1 MDNEQCIDNHSN
13 TIIHIDVDCF
23 YAQVEMLR
31 NPDLNFVPM
40 GVSQKRFVVTCN
52 YIARSAGIKKMMLI
66 TEAKEKCPELVLI
79 NGEDLHDYRQYS
91 YKITELLLHSF
102 NLVERLGLDENFID
116 ATNEVNKRLQVCERN
131 LDTVGNVFGD
141 ISDLCD
147 CGCTERLKM
156 GAIIAQELR
165 DKIKTELKLT
175 TCAGIAHN
183 KLLAK
188 IAGSR
193 HKPNQQT
200 ILFPNNAVE
209 LMLSLPSLTK
219 IPGFGQKLYKDLETL
234 GITNIEDLQNCDLTQ
249 LSNLLGPEKARVIY
263 DLSFGIDR
271 SSVKTSGKPQSIGI
285 EDSKHITAETEV
297 TEKLQELLSRLLL
310 LVAEDGRIPRTIR
323 LTIRQTNKTSRLT
336 VRESRQCNIN
346 PSLFNCKDI
355 SQLPENNINKIMS
368 VIMRLFGKL
377 VDTQKPYHLSLLG
390 LAFTKF
396 LEKPNIRSTLSKFL
410 YNNMEVQSITDI
422 ENKYDTGK
430 NSPKDSSPSTSYFD
444 NSDSDIEQSTK
455 KFKMEN
461 IIARRRF
468 QNSEDCE
475 SPCKLKVADLRLN
488 SIEKSP
494 DENQNVPCP
503 PNADEKVFREL
514 PNDLQLE
521 LWKEYKKSRER
532 IEGESI
538 VRTKKTKANTIL
550 NYLVKR

>member
-1 MDNEQCIDNHSN
+1 MDNEQGLDNHSK

-23 YAQVEMLR
+23 YAQVEMLK
-31 NPDLNFVPM
+31 NPDLNCLPM

-102 NLVERLGLDENFID
+102 SLVERLGLDENYID
-116 ATNEVNKRLQVCERN
+116 ATDEVHKRLHN
-131 LDTVGNVFGD
+131 YKGDLDLVGNVFGD
-141 ISDLCD
+141 SSDLCD
-147 CGCTERLKM
+147 CGCTEQMKM
-156 GAIIAQELR
+156 GSIIAQELR

-188 IAGSR
+188 IAGGR

-200 ILFPNNAVE
+200 IVFPNEAVE
-209 LMLSLPSLTK
+209 LILSIQSLQK
-219 IPGFGQKLYKDLETL
+219 IPGLGQKLCKDLEAI
-234 GITNIEDLQNCDLTQ
+234 GITSIDELQNCDFAH
-249 LSNLLGPEKARVIY
+249 LSDLLGSEKARATY

-271 SSVKTSGKPQSIGI
+271 SPVKTTGKPQSIGI
-285 EDSKHITAETEV
+285 EDSKHITAEAEV
-297 TEKLQELLSRLLL
+297 IEKLHELLSRLLL

-323 LTIRQTNKTSRLT
+323 LTVRQTNKTSRVT
-336 VRESRQCNIN
+336 VRESRQCNVN

-355 SQLPENNINKIMS
+355 SQLSQNSVNKIMS
-368 VIMRLFGKL
+368 IIMRLFSKL
-377 VDTQKPYHLSLLG
+377 VDTKKPYHLSLLG

-396 LEKPNIRSTLSKFL
+396 LEKPNIRSTLTKFL

-422 ENKYDTGK
+422 ENKYDIGK
-430 NSPKDSSPSTSYFD
+430 NSPKESSPSTSYFE
-444 NSDSDIEQSTK
+444 NSDSSDIEQSSK
-455 KFKMEN
+455 KCRTEN
-461 IIARRRF
+461 RIVRRRF
-468 QNSEDCE
+468 HNEDCD

-488 SIEKSP
+488 SVEKSS

-503 PNADEKVFREL
+503 PNADEGVFREL

-521 LWKEYKKSRER
+521 LWKDYKQSRER
-532 IEGESI
+532 IGSEGFNRS
-538 VRTKKTKANTIL
+538 KKTKKNTIL
-550 NYLVKR
+550 DYLVK